1 MDKKPTFI
9 KCYTAAFNNSLNDP
23 YLTDIG
29 FAGGMISFAVP
40 DYGVLF
46 RCRAHGSVLDLE
58 FGAFFALL
66 RFLKTRLSDQKIKA
80 VQVMSSNP
88 EFVFSFSGKRQSLTQ
103 DKERARLLLEYSR
116 QFALAVGY
124 VKQVENRSLL
134 SPANYAS
141 LPTNTEISLKPDPSD
156 SRKSGFKPIRKGIR
170 L

>member
-1 MDKKPTFI
+1 MDKKPTFL
-9 KCYTAAFNNSLNDP
+9 KCYTAAFNNCLNDP
-23 YLTDIG
+23 YLADIG

-40 DYGVLF
+40 DYGVL

-88 EFVFSFSGKRQSLTQ
+88 EFVFSFSGKRQSLAMH
-103 DKERARLLLEYSR
+103 KERVRLLRDYSR
-116 QFALAVGY
+116 QFVLAVGY
-124 VKQVENRSLL
+124 VKSVENRSLL
-134 SPANYAS
+134 SPTNYAS
-141 LPTNTEISLKPDPSD
+141 LPTHTEISLKPDPSE
-156 SRKSGFKPIRKGIR
+156 SHKSGFKPIRKGIW